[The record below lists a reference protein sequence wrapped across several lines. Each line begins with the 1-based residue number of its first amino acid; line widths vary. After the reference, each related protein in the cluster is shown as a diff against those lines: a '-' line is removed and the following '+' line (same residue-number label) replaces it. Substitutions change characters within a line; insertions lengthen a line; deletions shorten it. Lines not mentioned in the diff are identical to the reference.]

1 MTNLNKIK
9 HALLITTITS
19 LAGCTTVADMAGYSS
34 SSLNADAAKNYS
46 QVVSS
51 ASSQGAVDN
60 NSSTAIRVKNVF
72 NRMRPFAD
80 RANTTGVP
88 FDWQIT
94 VLRSP
99 ELNAWAMPGGKM
111 AFYTGIVE
119 KLQLTDAEIAAIMG
133 HEMTHALSE
142 HSKKDAGQKVLTSL
156 ALQLGGAA
164 IQEKTGLSN
173 EALGLISDYGLD
185 KPFSRNQESQ
195 ADAGGLRL
203 MAQAGYNPEAAISVW
218 QKMEAANGR
227 SNTIVTLMST
237 HPNSGQRIAKIQ
249 ALLPEVTPIYLASAK
264 APTVV
269 IKAPTVVTKSSVK
282 VATKAPAKAKAP
294 AKKTPKRK

>member
-9 HALLITTITS
+9 NALLITTITT

-34 SSLNADAAKNYS
+34 SSLNADAARNYS

-60 NSSTAIRVKNVF
+60 NSNTAIRVKNVF
-72 NRMRPFAD
+72 NRMKPYAD

-119 KLQLTDAEIAAIMG
+119 KLQLTDAEIATIMG

-142 HSKKDAGQKVLTSL
+142 HSKKDAGQKVLTGL
-156 ALQLGGAA
+156 ALQLGGA
-164 IQEKTGLSN
+164 QLQQKTGLSN
-173 EALGLISDYGLD
+173 EAIGLISDYGLD
-185 KPFSRNQESQ
+185 KPFSRSQESQ

-203 MAQAGYNPEAAISVW
+203 MAQAGYNPEAAIAVW

-227 SNTIVTLMST
+227 SNAIVTLMST

-249 ALLPEVTPIYLASAK
+249 ALLPEVMPVYQAA
-264 APTVV
+264 A
-269 IKAPTVVTKSSVK
+269 
-282 VATKAPAKAKAP
+282 KAPAKATTGVTTNA
-294 AKKTPKRK
+294 TTTRTIKRK

>member
-1 MTNLNKIK
+1 MTSFHKIK
-9 HALLITTITS
+9 NALLLTTITT

-60 NSSTAIRVKNVF
+60 KSNTAIRVKNVF
-72 NRMRPFAD
+72 NRMKPYAD

-94 VLRSP
+94 VIRSP

-111 AFYTGIVE
+111 AFYTGVVE
-119 KLQLTDAEIAAIMG
+119 KLKLTDAEIAAIMG

-142 HSKKDAGQKVLTSL
+142 HSKKDAGQKILTSL

-164 IQEKTGLSN
+164 IQQKTGLN
-173 EALGLISDYGLD
+173 AEAMSLISDYGLD

-203 MAQAGYNPEAAISVW
+203 MAQAGYNPEAAVGVW

-249 ALLPEVTPIYLASAK
+249 ALLPEVMPVYQAA
-264 APTVV
+264 A
-269 IKAPTVVTKSSVK
+269 
-282 VATKAPAKAKAP
+282 KAPAKATTNATTKV
-294 AKKTPKRK
+294 TTRTIKRK

>member
-1 MTNLNKIK
+1 MTSFNKIK
-9 HALLITTITS
+9 NALLLTTITT

-60 NSSTAIRVKNVF
+60 KSNTAIRVKNVF
-72 NRMRPFAD
+72 NRMKPYAD

-94 VLRSP
+94 VIRSP

-111 AFYTGIVE
+111 AFYTGVVE
-119 KLQLTDAEIAAIMG
+119 KLKLTDAEIAAIMG

-142 HSKKDAGQKVLTSL
+142 HSKKDAGQKILTSL

-164 IQEKTGLSN
+164 IQQKTGLN
-173 EALGLISDYGLD
+173 AEAMSLISDYGLD

-203 MAQAGYNPEAAISVW
+203 MAQAGYNPEAAVGVW

-249 ALLPEVTPIYLASAK
+249 ALLPEVMPVYQAA
-264 APTVV
+264 A
-269 IKAPTVVTKSSVK
+269 
-282 VATKAPAKAKAP
+282 KAPAKATTNATTKV
-294 AKKTPKRK
+294 TTRTIKRK

>member
-1 MTNLNKIK
+1 MTSFNKIK
-9 HALLITTITS
+9 NALLLTTITTITT

-60 NSSTAIRVKNVF
+60 KSNTAIRVKNVF
-72 NRMRPFAD
+72 NRMKPYAD

-94 VLRSP
+94 VIRSP

-111 AFYTGIVE
+111 AFYTGVVE
-119 KLQLTDAEIAAIMG
+119 KLKLTDAEIAAIMG

-142 HSKKDAGQKVLTSL
+142 HSKKDAGQKILTSL

-164 IQEKTGLSN
+164 IQQKTGLN
-173 EALGLISDYGLD
+173 AEAMSLISDYGLD

-203 MAQAGYNPEAAISVW
+203 MAQAGYNPEAAVGVW

-249 ALLPEVTPIYLASAK
+249 ALLPEVMPIYQAA
-264 APTVV
+264 A
-269 IKAPTVVTKSSVK
+269 
-282 VATKAPAKAKAP
+282 KAPAKATTNATTNATTKV
-294 AKKTPKRK
+294 TTRTIKRK

>member
-1 MTNLNKIK
+1 MTSFNKIK
-9 HALLITTITS
+9 NALLLTTITT

-60 NSSTAIRVKNVF
+60 KSNTAIRVKNVF
-72 NRMRPFAD
+72 NRMKPYAD

-94 VLRSP
+94 VIRSP

-111 AFYTGIVE
+111 AFYTGVVE
-119 KLQLTDAEIAAIMG
+119 KLKLTDAEIAAIMG

-142 HSKKDAGQKVLTSL
+142 HSKKDAGQKILTSL

-164 IQEKTGLSN
+164 IQQKTGLN
-173 EALGLISDYGLD
+173 AEAMSLISDYGLD

-203 MAQAGYNPEAAISVW
+203 MAQAGYNPEAAVGVW

-249 ALLPEVTPIYLASAK
+249 ALLPEVMPVYQAA
-264 APTVV
+264 
-269 IKAPTVVTKSSVK
+269 
-282 VATKAPAKAKAP
+282 AKAP
-294 AKKTPKRK
+294 ANATTKVTTRTIKRK

>member
-1 MTNLNKIK
+1 MTSFNKIK
-9 HALLITTITS
+9 NALLLTTITT

-60 NSSTAIRVKNVF
+60 KSNTAIRVKNVF
-72 NRMRPFAD
+72 NRMKPYAD

-94 VLRSP
+94 VIRSP

-111 AFYTGIVE
+111 AFYTGVVE
-119 KLQLTDAEIAAIMG
+119 KLKLTDAEIAAIMG

-142 HSKKDAGQKVLTSL
+142 HSKKDAGQKILTSL

-164 IQEKTGLSN
+164 IQQKTGLN
-173 EALGLISDYGLD
+173 AEAMSLISDYGLD

-203 MAQAGYNPEAAISVW
+203 MAQAGYNPEAAVGVW

-249 ALLPEVTPIYLASAK
+249 ALLPEVMPIYQAA
-264 APTVV
+264 A
-269 IKAPTVVTKSSVK
+269 
-282 VATKAPAKAKAP
+282 KAPAKATTNATTKV
-294 AKKTPKRK
+294 TTRTIKRK

>member
-1 MTNLNKIK
+1 MTSFNKIK
-9 HALLITTITS
+9 NALLLTTITT

-60 NSSTAIRVKNVF
+60 KSNTAIRVKNVF
-72 NRMRPFAD
+72 NRMKPYAD

-94 VLRSP
+94 VIRSP

-111 AFYTGIVE
+111 AFYTGVVE
-119 KLQLTDAEIAAIMG
+119 KLKLTDAEIAAIMG

-142 HSKKDAGQKVLTSL
+142 HSKKDAGQKILTSL

-164 IQEKTGLSN
+164 IQQKTGLN
-173 EALGLISDYGLD
+173 AEAMSLISDYGLD

-203 MAQAGYNPEAAISVW
+203 MAQAGYNPEAAVGVW

-249 ALLPEVTPIYLASAK
+249 ALLPEVMPIYQAA
-264 APTVV
+264 A
-269 IKAPTVVTKSSVK
+269 
-282 VATKAPAKAKAP
+282 KAPAKATTNATTNATTKV
-294 AKKTPKRK
+294 TTRTIKRK

>member
-1 MTNLNKIK
+1 MTSFNKIK
-9 HALLITTITS
+9 NALLLTTITTITT

-60 NSSTAIRVKNVF
+60 KSNTAIRVKNVF
-72 NRMRPFAD
+72 NRMKPYAD

-94 VLRSP
+94 VIRSP

-111 AFYTGIVE
+111 AFYTGVVE
-119 KLQLTDAEIAAIMG
+119 KLKLTDAEIAAIMG

-142 HSKKDAGQKVLTSL
+142 HSKKDAGQKILTSL

-164 IQEKTGLSN
+164 IQQKTGLN
-173 EALGLISDYGLD
+173 AEAMSLISDYGLD

-203 MAQAGYNPEAAISVW
+203 MAQAGYNPEAAVGVW

-249 ALLPEVTPIYLASAK
+249 ALLPEVMPIYQAA
-264 APTVV
+264 A
-269 IKAPTVVTKSSVK
+269 
-282 VATKAPAKAKAP
+282 KAPAKANNNATTNATTKV
-294 AKKTPKRK
+294 TTRTIKRK

>member
-1 MTNLNKIK
+1 MTTFNKLK
-9 HALLITTITS
+9 HAILLTTITT
-19 LAGCTTVADMAGYSS
+19 LVGCTTVADMAGYNSAA
-34 SSLNADAAKNYS
+34 LNSDAAKNYS

-51 ASSQGAVDN
+51 AKSQGTVDN
-60 NSSTAIRVKNVF
+60 TSNTAIRVKNVF
-72 NRMRPFAD
+72 NRMKPYAD

-94 VLRSP
+94 VIRSP

-133 HEMTHALSE
+133 HEMTHALAE
-142 HSKKDAGQKVLTSL
+142 HSKKDAGQKILTSL
-156 ALQLGGAA
+156 ALQMGGAA
-164 IQEKTGLSN
+164 IQQKTGLSP
-173 EALGLISDYGLD
+173 EAMSLISDYGLD
-185 KPFSRNQESQ
+185 KPFSRSQESQ
-195 ADAGGLRL
+195 ADAGGLTL
-203 MAQAGYNPEAAISVW
+203 MAQAGYNPEAAIGVW

-249 ALLPEVTPIYLASAK
+249 ALLPQVMPTYQAAAK
-264 APTVV
+264 AD
-269 IKAPTVVTKSSVK
+269 TK
-282 VATKAPAKAKAP
+282 T
-294 AKKTPKRK
+294 TINGTTRTIKRK

>member
-1 MTNLNKIK
+1 MTSFHNIK
-9 HALLITTITS
+9 NALLLTTITT
-19 LAGCTTVADMAGYSS
+19 LAGCTTVADMAGYDTAT
-34 SSLNADAAKNYS
+34 LNTDAAKSYS
-46 QVVSS
+46 QVVSK

-60 NSSTAIRVKNVF
+60 TSATAIRVKNVF
-72 NRMRPFAD
+72 NRMKPYAV

-88 FDWQIT
+88 FDWQVT
-94 VLRSP
+94 VIRSP

-142 HSKKDAGQKVLTSL
+142 HSKKDAGQKILTGL
-156 ALQLGGAA
+156 ALQLGGAEL
-164 IQEKTGLSN
+164 QSRTGLSDD
-173 EALGLISDYGLD
+173 ALGLISDYGLD
-185 KPFSRNQESQ
+185 KPFSRSQESQ

-203 MAQAGYNPEAAISVW
+203 MAQAGYNPESAVAVW

-227 SNTIVTLMST
+227 SNALATLMST

-249 ALLPEVTPIYLASAK
+249 ALLPEVTPVYKAAAK
-264 APTVV
+264 APTN
-269 IKAPTVVTKSSVK
+269 ATSGATTGVT
-282 VATKAPAKAKAP
+282 TR
-294 AKKTPKRK
+294 TIKRK

>member
-1 MTNLNKIK
+1 MTTFNKIK
-9 HALLITTITS
+9 NALLLTTITT
-19 LAGCTTVADMAGYSS
+19 LAGCTTMADIAGYDTATM
-34 SSLNADAAKNYS
+34 NTDAAKSYS

-51 ASSQGAVDN
+51 ASRQGAVDN
-60 NSSTAIRVKNVF
+60 TSATALRVKRVF
-72 NRMRPFAD
+72 NRMKPYAD

-88 FDWQIT
+88 FDWQVT
-94 VLRSP
+94 VIRSP

-142 HSKKDAGQKVLTSL
+142 HSKKDAGQKILTGL
-156 ALQLGGAA
+156 ALQLGGAVL
-164 IQEKTGLSN
+164 QEQTGVGLGDD
-173 EALGLISDYGLD
+173 ALGLISDFGID

-195 ADAGGLRL
+195 ADAGGLTL
-203 MAQAGYNPEAAISVW
+203 MAQAGYNPEAAIGVW

-227 SNTIVTLMST
+227 SNAVVTLMST

-249 ALLPEVTPIYLASAK
+249 ALLPEVMPVYQAAAK
-264 APTVV
+264 APTN
-269 IKAPTVVTKSSVK
+269 ATSGATTGVT
-282 VATKAPAKAKAP
+282 TR
-294 AKKTPKRK
+294 TIKRK

>member
-1 MTNLNKIK
+1 MTSFNKIK
-9 HALLITTITS
+9 NALLLTTITT

-60 NSSTAIRVKNVF
+60 KSNTAIRVKNVF
-72 NRMRPFAD
+72 NRMKPYAD

-94 VLRSP
+94 VIRSP

-111 AFYTGIVE
+111 AFYTGVVE
-119 KLQLTDAEIAAIMG
+119 KLKLTDAEIAAIMG

-142 HSKKDAGQKVLTSL
+142 HSKKDAGQKILTSL

-164 IQEKTGLSN
+164 IQQKTGLN
-173 EALGLISDYGLD
+173 AEAMSLISDYGLD

-203 MAQAGYNPEAAISVW
+203 MAQAGYNPEAAVGVW

-249 ALLPEVTPIYLASAK
+249 ALLPEVIPVYQAA
-264 APTVV
+264 A
-269 IKAPTVVTKSSVK
+269 
-282 VATKAPAKAKAP
+282 KAPAKATTNATTKV
-294 AKKTPKRK
+294 TTRTIKRK

>member
-1 MTNLNKIK
+1 MTTFNNIK
-9 HALLITTITS
+9 NALLLTTITT
-19 LAGCTTVADMAGYSS
+19 LVGCTTVADMAGYDTAT
-34 SSLNADAAKNYS
+34 LNTDAAKSYS
-46 QVVSS
+46 QVVSK

-60 NSSTAIRVKNVF
+60 TSATAIRVKNVF
-72 NRMRPFAD
+72 NRMKPYAV

-88 FDWQIT
+88 FDWQVT
-94 VLRSP
+94 VIRSP

-142 HSKKDAGQKVLTSL
+142 HSKKDAGQKILTGL
-156 ALQLGGAA
+156 ALQLGGAEL
-164 IQEKTGLSN
+164 QSRTGLSDD
-173 EALGLISDYGLD
+173 ALGLISDYGLD
-185 KPFSRNQESQ
+185 KPFSRSQESQ

-203 MAQAGYNPEAAISVW
+203 MAQAGYNPEAAVAVW

-227 SNTIVTLMST
+227 SNTIATLMST

-249 ALLPEVTPIYLASAK
+249 ALLPEVTPVYQ
-264 APTVV
+264 
-269 IKAPTVVTKSSVK
+269 
-282 VATKAPAKAKAP
+282 APANATSGA
-294 AKKTPKRK
+294 TTGVTTRTIKRK

>member
-1 MTNLNKIK
+1 MTSFNKIK
-9 HALLITTITS
+9 NALLLTTITT

-60 NSSTAIRVKNVF
+60 KSNTAIRVKNVF
-72 NRMRPFAD
+72 NRMKPYAD

-94 VLRSP
+94 VIRSP

-111 AFYTGIVE
+111 AFYTGVVE
-119 KLQLTDAEIAAIMG
+119 KLKLTDAEIAAIMG

-142 HSKKDAGQKVLTSL
+142 HSKKDAGQKILTSL

-164 IQEKTGLSN
+164 IQQKTGLN
-173 EALGLISDYGLD
+173 AEAMSLISDYGLD

-203 MAQAGYNPEAAISVW
+203 MAQAGYNPEAAIAVW

-249 ALLPEVTPIYLASAK
+249 ALLPEVIPVYQAA
-264 APTVV
+264 A
-269 IKAPTVVTKSSVK
+269 
-282 VATKAPAKAKAP
+282 KAPAKATTNATTKV
-294 AKKTPKRK
+294 TTRTIKRK

>member
-1 MTNLNKIK
+1 MTSFNKIK
-9 HALLITTITS
+9 NALLLTTITT

-60 NSSTAIRVKNVF
+60 KSNTAIRVKNVF
-72 NRMRPFAD
+72 NRMKPYAD

-94 VLRSP
+94 VIRSP

-111 AFYTGIVE
+111 AFYTGVVE
-119 KLQLTDAEIAAIMG
+119 KLKLTDAEIAAIMG

-142 HSKKDAGQKVLTSL
+142 HSKKDAGQKILTSL
-156 ALQLGGAA
+156 VLQLGGAA
-164 IQEKTGLSN
+164 IQQKTGLN
-173 EALGLISDYGLD
+173 AEAMSLISDYGLD

-203 MAQAGYNPEAAISVW
+203 MAQAGYNPEAAVGVW

-249 ALLPEVTPIYLASAK
+249 ALLPEVMPVYQAA
-264 APTVV
+264 A
-269 IKAPTVVTKSSVK
+269 
-282 VATKAPAKAKAP
+282 KAPAKATTSATTKV
-294 AKKTPKRK
+294 TTRTIKRK

>member
-1 MTNLNKIK
+1 MTTFNKVK
-9 HALLITTITS
+9 NALLLTTITT
-19 LAGCTTVADMAGYSS
+19 LVGCTTIADMSGYDTNSM
-34 SSLNADAAKNYS
+34 NADAAKNYS

-51 ASSQGAVDN
+51 ANSQGAVDN
-60 NSSTAIRVKNVF
+60 TSATAIRVKRVF
-72 NRMRPFAD
+72 NRMKPYAV

-133 HEMTHALSE
+133 HEMTHALAE
-142 HSKKDAGQKVLTSL
+142 HSKKDAGQKILTGL
-156 ALQLGGAA
+156 ALQLGGAELQA
-164 IQEKTGLSN
+164 KTGLSDD
-173 EALGLISDYGLD
+173 ALGLISDYGLD
-185 KPFSRNQESQ
+185 KPFSRSQESQ
-195 ADAGGLRL
+195 ADVGGLRL
-203 MAQAGYNPEAAISVW
+203 MAQAGYNPEAAVAVW

-227 SNTIVTLMST
+227 SNTIATLMST

-249 ALLPEVTPIYLASAK
+249 ALLPEVMPVYQAA
-264 APTVV
+264 
-269 IKAPTVVTKSSVK
+269 
-282 VATKAPAKAKAP
+282 AKAP
-294 AKKTPKRK
+294 ANATSGATTGVTTRTIKRK